1 MKNKKVRFIRKRG
14 RIIPISV
21 KNEITA
27 AKSIASSKNSGD
39 FAKIGGAAA
48 ASMGVLFA
56 AGRIQRKSNAL
67 LRVKKFGLS
76 SKVNRLAKITKF
88 GGVAIA
94 GLIAG
99 SALTAIDKRSKDE
112 KSRFLN
118 LGSQSTSAIGIAA
131 QIGVGFAAFRFGK
144 RFESAGKRGLNLFKI
159 KDIKKLKTVR
169 DL

>member
-1 MKNKKVRFIRKRG
+1 MQKKKVRFIRKRG
-14 RIIPISV
+14 RIIPISI
-21 KNEITA
+21 KNEVVA
-27 AKSIASSKNSGD
+27 AKSISSSKNTGD

-48 ASMGVLFA
+48 ASMGTLFA

-67 LRVKKFGLS
+67 LRVKKFSLS

-112 KSRFLN
+112 KSKFLN
-118 LGSQSTSAIGIAA
+118 LGSQSTSALGVAA
-131 QIGVGFAAFRFGK
+131 QIGLGFAAFRFGK
-144 RFESAGKRGLNLFKI
+144 RFESAGKRGLSLFK
-159 KDIKKLKTVR
+159 KSDLRKLKTVR